1 MLAGLKYI
9 RGVTNELYNC
19 YGKEGTEM
27 KKAYFN
33 GFELEVLDFYERY
46 NNGIPCRYAK
56 CYIKA
61 LDSVEGIMIDSI
73 EIK

>member
-1 MLAGLKYI
+1 
-9 RGVTNELYNC
+9 
-19 YGKEGTEM
+19 M
-27 KKAYFN
+27 KAFFD
-33 GFELEVLDFYERY
+33 GFEVEVLDYFEKY

-61 LDSVEGIMIDSI
+61 LDSIEGVLLDSI